1 MSVRK
6 KSPETNNCARAF
18 TNCKE
23 LSATFKRMT
32 DIPPHNSF
40 KNAQELGASARAAPR
55 DSLFLVGTM
64 TFDGQGEAHSIRIR
78 NLSATGMMAEGK
90 ALGHVGQKVV
100 IEIKTLGRISG
111 SIAWIAAS
119 RMGIA
124 FDSEIDPQVAR
135 QPVGKH
141 VHEMP
146 DFLRSQPSGRPGMG
160 FKS

>member
-1 MSVRK
+1 MTEIPSHDAF
-6 KSPETNNCARAF
+6 KSPE
-18 TNCKE
+18 E
-23 LSATFKRMT
+23 LA
-32 DIPPHNSF
+32 
-40 KNAQELGASARAAPR
+40 ASARAAPR
-55 DSLFLVGTM
+55 DSLFLVGTLM
-64 TFDGQGEAHSIRIR
+64 FEGTAESHSIRIR

-111 SIAWIAAS
+111 TIAWIAAS

-124 FDSEIDPQVAR
+124 FDTEIDPQVAR

-146 DFLRSQPSGRPGMG
+146 DFLRSPAGGRPALG